1 MGNNHSPLEEKS
13 SIDSF
18 LCLSLVTNGALEF
31 YNSSNFIQHA
41 KNVFPLQNFLP
52 FKYKIRAKWFT
63 RVSLIFFFHKD
74 VHLAL
79 FIEPN

>member
-18 LCLSLVTNGALEF
+18 ICLSLATNGALDF
-31 YNSSNFIQHA
+31 CDSSNFIQHA
-41 KNVFPLQNFLP
+41 KNGFPVRNFLP
-52 FKYKIRAKWFT
+52 FEYKFRAKWFT
-63 RVSLIFFFHKD
+63 RVLLISFFHKD

-79 FIEPN
+79 FIEQN